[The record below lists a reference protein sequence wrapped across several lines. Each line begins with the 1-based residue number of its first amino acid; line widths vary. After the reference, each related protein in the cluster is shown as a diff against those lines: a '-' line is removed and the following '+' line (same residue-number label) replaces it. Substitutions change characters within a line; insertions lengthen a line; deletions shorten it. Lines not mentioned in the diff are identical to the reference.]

1 MKKTT
6 ECKLMKKRFEK
17 MKSDAVKCLLASGA
31 EVPQGVEPNS
41 WEGMMAL
48 AEDIERHGKAQH
60 RVGAMFAVAK
70 WTHGCMELQTLE
82 AKTEMEELLESEMA
96 EEQPAEGE
104 KPAEE
109 TPAEGDKPAKEP
121 AKIPIAPQVGK

>member
-6 ECKLMKKRFEK
+6 ECKFMKRRFEK
-17 MKSDAVKCLLASGA
+17 MKSDAVNCLLASGA

-48 AEDIERHGKAQH
+48 AEDVERHGKAQH
-60 RVGAMFAVAK
+60 RAGAMFAVAK
-70 WTHGCMELQTLE
+70 WIHGCMELQTLE

-96 EEQPAEGE
+96 EEQPEGGKPAEEHPAEGE
-104 KPAEE
+104 KPAE
-109 TPAEGDKPAKEP
+109 PEP
-121 AKIPIAPQVGK
+121 AKK